1 MATTVRRRPTSFRLR
16 TDLVERL
23 KRKAARENCTLNNY
37 VENVLLDVVYDEPN
51 EVTKDAIEEA
61 RNRKDYPESELY
73 GSAKEMF
80 EAISKEN
87 EENLSV
93 GAV

>member
-1 MATTVRRRPTSFRLR
+1 MATTIRRRPTSFRLR
-16 TDLVERL
+16 TDLVEGL
-23 KRKAARENCTLNNY
+23 KRKAARENCTLNSY

-51 EVTKDAIEEA
+51 EVTKAAIEEA

-80 EAISKEN
+80 EAILKEN
-87 EENLSV
+87 EEDISV

>member
-1 MATTVRRRPTSFRLR
+1 MATTIRRRPTSFRLR

-23 KRKAARENCTLNNY
+23 KRKAA
-37 VENVLLDVVYDEPN
+37 DEPN
-51 EVTKDAIEEA
+51 EVTKAAIEEA

-80 EAISKEN
+80 EAMSKEN

>member
-1 MATTVRRRPTSFRLR
+1 MPEDEERAREILRRRGIVPV
-16 TDLVERL
+16 VE
-23 KRKAARENCTLNNY
+23 
-37 VENVLLDVVYDEPN
+37 ENVLLDVVYDEPN
-51 EVTKDAIEEA
+51 EVTKAAIEEA